1 MCLANNTTV
10 VVRLHCNSAHVLDYY
25 LENKSLPWDYQFK
38 FVIDEISNV
47 NDKTQV
53 CLKSE
58 GLPETINLP
67 CFSRWWYPCT
77 LPCPGSSPGF
87 RLTTPRWSGERT
99 GPDPWMWVSCDNGKC
114 RMFVAIYH
122 NSGGKKMFGIH
133 FAFRAQNCKIF
144 W

>member
-1 MCLANNTTV
+1 MPCANNTTV

-53 CLKSE
+53 CLKPE

-67 CFSRWWYPCT
+67 CFSR
-77 LPCPGSSPGF
+77 
-87 RLTTPRWSGERT
+87 
-99 GPDPWMWVSCDNGKC
+99 
-114 RMFVAIYH
+114 
-122 NSGGKKMFGIH
+122 
-133 FAFRAQNCKIF
+133 
-144 W
+144 

>member
-1 MCLANNTTV
+1 MQVLFGAFQPTTISKNTHSHVSRTLKIFVQLKKQISYRRNMCLANNTTV

-58 GLPETINLP
+58 GLPETIYHLS
-67 CFSRWWYPCT
+67 CFSR
-77 LPCPGSSPGF
+77 
-87 RLTTPRWSGERT
+87 
-99 GPDPWMWVSCDNGKC
+99 
-114 RMFVAIYH
+114 
-122 NSGGKKMFGIH
+122 
-133 FAFRAQNCKIF
+133 
-144 W
+144 